1 MGPCGPCGPGGHRAH
16 GGVGGNGG
24 HGGVGGHGGLQLL
37 QLHGLGTHLLYI
49 SQQGYVTLL
58 LKGRSITYELD

>member
-1 MGPCGPCGPGGHRAH
+1 
-16 GGVGGNGG
+16 
-24 HGGVGGHGGLQLL
+24 
-37 QLHGLGTHLLYI
+37 LHGLGTHLLYI